1 MKRQLIC
8 HQSSFRDLDRL
19 RLSSEKNYK
28 VQTELELNLSTVLV
42 QEDRMSY
49 SDQVTVSDLSMT
61 KRKGLGYVGEVNLL
75 LALASERHCSVK
87 HRDL

>member
-8 HQSSFRDLDRL
+8 HRSSFRDLDRL

-61 KRKGLGYVGEVNLL
+61 KRKGLGYVGEVDLL
-75 LALASERHCSVK
+75 LALASERRCSIK